1 MATYPTFADTP
12 SRNSRER
19 LLDDL
24 QVDRATN
31 GTPKVRALYTTPKK
45 AFTVVHEQA
54 SAAEKATLDAFY
66 SANRLLP
73 ITFVW
78 AADGLTYTCLFAS
91 PPVPELAAA
100 LRWTITV
107 DLIQA

>member
-1 MATYPTFADTP
+1 MATYPTLTHAP
-12 SRNSRER
+12 SQASRER
-19 LLDDL
+19 LIDDL

-45 AFTVVHEQA
+45 AFTVVHEFCTA
-54 SAAEKATLDAFY
+54 SEKATLDAFY

-78 AADGLTYTCLFAS
+78 AADGLTYTCLFAAA
-91 PPVPELAAA
+91 PVPEVKPGLH
-100 LRWTITV
+100 WTITV